1 MSIIHF
7 AFSILHYK
15 RGIILISIA
24 LNEPEIPQNSGNIAR
39 LCVGLDIPLIFIGK
53 LGFSLSDKYLKR
65 AGLDYWKYLKLIKYK
80 SIEEFLEKTKQYR
93 KVLAS
98 TKVDTPYYNF
108 KYLHNDIIVFGS
120 ESKGLPE
127 QFIKD
132 NIENTITIPMVGMVR
147 SLNLANSVS
156 IIAYHSLLMLSYF

>member
-1 MSIIHF
+1 M
-7 AFSILHYK
+7 
-15 RGIILISIA
+15 ISIA

-39 LCVGLDIPLIFIGK
+39 LCVGLDIELILIGK

-65 AGLDYWKYLKLIKYK
+65 AGLDYWQYLKLTKYK
-80 SIEEFLEKTKQYR
+80 SLEEFLDKTQGQR

-98 TKVDTPYYNF
+98 TKVDTPYYKF
-108 KYLHNDIIVFGS
+108 DYFINDIIVFGS

-132 NIENTITIPMVGMVR
+132 NINNTITIPMVGMVR

-156 IIAYHSLLMLSYF
+156 IIAYHALLTLSYF